1 MLILTGGPGTGKT
14 TTLNA
19 IIDLLEDE
27 GLSIA
32 IAAPTGRAAKRVSE
46 VTGRDAKTI
55 HRLLEVD
62 FGLLRG
68 DHLRPQR
75 TAPFKSRRR
84 CHRRDVDGGHHPL

>member
-1 MLILTGGPGTGKT
+1 MTCS
-14 TTLNA
+14 
-19 IIDLLEDE
+19 EDE

-62 FGLLRG
+62 FGSSEVTTFVHNEQHPLKADAVVIDEMSMVDTTLFESLLRG
-68 DHLRPQR
+68 CRM
-75 TAPFKSRRR
+75 AAS
-84 CHRRDVDGGHHPL
+84 